1 MDIGKKNTNFGRLPT
16 DFWLLFADG
25 DVLVACSAGLP
36 DAPVTCHQVSL
47 RQTLSELAAEVQQL
61 PSVYPD
67 CGAQADSGMQAVAC
81 LRYLHQEDASQ
92 LLVGAA
98 GDGGGVLE
106 LWQLGEVP
114 VSFGQI
120 FKRSSVA
127 PRVQVRGWVKQ
138 GRGVVQMG
146 RAAYSVY

>member
-1 MDIGKKNTNFGRLPT
+1 M
-16 DFWLLFADG
+16 
-25 DVLVACSAGLP
+25 ACSAGLP

-47 RQTLSELAAEVQQL
+47 RQTLSELSVEVQQL
-61 PSVYPD
+61 PSVYLD
-67 CGAQADSGMQAVAC
+67 CGAQPDSGMQAVSC
-81 LRYLHQEDASQ
+81 LRYLHQEDGSQ

-120 FKRSSVA
+120 FKRSSGA
-127 PRVQVRGWVKQ
+127 EPRVQVRRVG
-138 GRGVVQMG
+138 GRMG
-146 RAAYSVY
+146 EALEV

>member
-1 MDIGKKNTNFGRLPT
+1 MCVS
-16 DFWLLFADG
+16 DG

-36 DAPVTCHQVSL
+36 DSPVTCHQVSL
-47 RQTLSELAAEVQQL
+47 RQTLSELSAEVQQL
-61 PSVYPD
+61 PSVYLD
-67 CGAQADSGMQAVAC
+67 CGAQPESGMQAVSC
-81 LRYLHQEDASQ
+81 VRHLQKEDGSQ

-120 FKRSSVA
+120 FKRSSGA
-127 PRVQVRGWVKQ
+127 EPRVQVTHRAWCWVIH
-138 GRGVVQMG
+138 
-146 RAAYSVY
+146 